1 MRCIIVSEQTKG
13 QSCYSI
19 QLKPKIEV
27 DSMPEYKAP
36 LRDIKFVMNELLNS
50 EQHYANLEG
59 AEDATPDM
67 VDAII
72 QEGAKF
78 CEQVLSPL
86 NQVGDQEGCT
96 WSEDG
101 VKTPAGFKAA
111 YEQYVEGGWPSMTAD
126 PNYGGQGL
134 PHSIGLVISEMV
146 GTSNW
151 SWGMY
156 PGLSHGA
163 TNTIEEH
170 GTEEQK
176 QTYLTKLI
184 SGEWTGTMCLTEPH
198 CGSDLGT
205 LRTKAEPNAD
215 GTYSITGTKIFIS
228 AGEHDM
234 AENIVHIVLAR
245 LPGAPEGTKGISLFI
260 VPKQL
265 PNEDGSAGERNA
277 VSCGSLEHKMGI
289 HGNATCV
296 MNFDGAKGWLIGPE
310 NKGLNCM
317 FTFMNTARIGTAIQG
332 LGSAELGFQGSLAYA
347 KDRLAMRSLS
357 GPKNPDGIADPIIV
371 HPDVRRMLLTQK
383 AVAEGARAL
392 IYLAGQQVDVVHSG
406 KTEEERKAA
415 DALLGF
421 LTPIAK
427 AFLTEIGYES
437 ANLGMQVF
445 GGHGYIA
452 EWGMEQNVRDSRIG
466 MIYEGTTGIQ
476 ALDLLGRKVLMT
488 QGEALKV
495 FTKRVHVFCKENAD
509 NEQLKEFV
517 EPLAAINKE
526 WGDLTMK
533 VGMTAMK
540 DREEVGAAAVD
551 YLMYSGY
558 AVFAYLWAQMAKVAL
573 DKMADGTSEEMFYN
587 AKVQTARFY
596 FKRLLPRT
604 RTHAETM
611 LAGSASLLDMPEEAF
626 AL

>member
-1 MRCIIVSEQTKG
+1 
-13 QSCYSI
+13 
-19 QLKPKIEV
+19 
-27 DSMPEYKAP
+27 MPEYKAP
-36 LRDIKFVMNELLNS
+36 LRDIQFVMNELLGS
-50 EQHYANLEG
+50 EQHYASLEG
-59 AEDATPDM
+59 AEDASPDM

-86 NQVGDQEGCT
+86 NQVGDREGCT

-101 VKTPAGFKAA
+101 VKTPTGFREA
-111 YEQYVEGGWPSMTAD
+111 YQQYVEGGWPSMTSD
-126 PNYGGQGL
+126 PEYGGQGL
-134 PHSIGLVISEMV
+134 PNSVGIVMSEMV
-146 GTSNW
+146 GTANW

-163 TNTIEEH
+163 MNTVEAH

-176 QTYLTKLI
+176 QTYLSKLV

-234 AENIVHIVLAR
+234 ADNIVHIVLAR

-260 VPKQL
+260 VPKCL

-332 LGSAELGFQGSLAYA
+332 LGAAELGFQGSLAYA

-392 IYLAGQQVDVVHSG
+392 IYLAAQQSDIVLQG

-415 DALLGF
+415 DAMLGF

-445 GGHGYIA
+445 GGHGFIS
-452 EWGMEQNVRDSRIG
+452 EWGMEQNVRDARIG

-476 ALDLLGRKVLMT
+476 ALDLLGRKILMS
-488 QGEALKV
+488 QGEALKQ
-495 FTKRVHVFCKENAD
+495 FTKIVHVFCKENAD
-509 NEQLKEFV
+509 DEQLKEFI
-517 EPLAAINKE
+517 EPLQQINKE
-526 WGDLTMK
+526 WGDITMK
-533 VGMTAMK
+533 LGMTAMQN
-540 DREEVGAAAVD
+540 REEVGAAAVD

-558 AVFAYLWAQMAKVAL
+558 AVFAYLWARSAKVAL
-573 DKMADGTSEEMFYN
+573 DAMREGTPEEAFYN

-604 RTHAETM
+604 RTHVETM
-611 LAGSASLLDMPEEAF
+611 FAGADTLLDMQEEHFAF
-626 AL
+626 